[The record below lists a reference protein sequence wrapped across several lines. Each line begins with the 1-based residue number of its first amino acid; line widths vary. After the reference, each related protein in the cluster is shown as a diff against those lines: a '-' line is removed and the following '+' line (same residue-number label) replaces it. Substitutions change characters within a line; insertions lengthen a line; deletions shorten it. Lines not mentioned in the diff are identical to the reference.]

1 LTSLTEAESQRLEAA
16 LKEMIDSGRFSDL
29 GNFHGEP
36 LTICST
42 STGEGTV
49 CCPHGVSIFLPWH
62 RLYMVQ
68 MEEEL
73 GMALPY
79 WDWSQTVDLPR
90 LWSTVAAPIK
100 EGTTSACDPPQI
112 ASISVDAQWDAELLR
127 SEIQTA
133 LHTTRYSDFWRA
145 LNTPHNRIH
154 LMFGCDMSLV
164 ATSAYVP
171 LFFLHHSF
179 VDFVW
184 AFWQE
189 LQRLRGLSVEAD
201 WGIFTRR
208 DFFDLPLEPFYM
220 QRYNGRERTL
230 RNSKGIDTF
239 NYKDNF
245 CYEYDQLVFDGMTP
259 EEFLDSRPQARTL
272 SDDVPTGRD
281 MFTQGRGTVRSP
293 EIGKCGE
300 WCWKV
305 NLQNRHISCT
315 NICVGK
321 ENQHPALKVFVGG
334 VLPKM
339 VGSGSTLFQLH
350 QDEKW
355 IDAGSFFTF
364 GRRFSRSVN
373 LLRRRSWVRHAV
385 DSTTHYIAELEVT
398 NVLIEEGWSAEEPLV
413 ARLVSGVLRNVPQPL
428 VIVKELHN
436 DIWIPTTVNLHPA
449 ERADSYGDLLG
460 TFEDA
465 QINLNS
471 G

>member
-1 LTSLTEAESQRLEAA
+1 MIPLTIAASGMMMMMMQMLTIVMTMVIIMIMMKPGYDLTDDCSLRPAITSGRRPGESPATTITNSSSTCGELRRIRQVQDFLFVGKQSNFNPILSRKNVTLLTEAESQRLETA
-16 LKEMIDSGRFSDL
+16 LKEMIDSGRFADL
-29 GNFHGEP
+29 GHFHGEP

-42 STGEGTV
+42 SKGAGLV

-79 WDWSQTVDLPR
+79 WDWSQTVDLPS
-90 LWSTVAAPIK
+90 LWSTVVAPIK

-112 ASISVDAQWDAELLR
+112 ANISVDAQWDAELLR

-230 RNSKGIDTF
+230 R
-239 NYKDNF
+239 
-245 CYEYDQLVFDGMTP
+245 
-259 EEFLDSRPQARTL
+259 
-272 SDDVPTGRD
+272 
-281 MFTQGRGTVRSP
+281 
-293 EIGKCGE
+293 
-300 WCWKV
+300 
-305 NLQNRHISCT
+305 
-315 NICVGK
+315 
-321 ENQHPALKVFVGG
+321 
-334 VLPKM
+334 
-339 VGSGSTLFQLH
+339 
-350 QDEKW
+350 
-355 IDAGSFFTF
+355 
-364 GRRFSRSVN
+364 
-373 LLRRRSWVRHAV
+373 
-385 DSTTHYIAELEVT
+385 
-398 NVLIEEGWSAEEPLV
+398 
-413 ARLVSGVLRNVPQPL
+413 
-428 VIVKELHN
+428 
-436 DIWIPTTVNLHPA
+436 
-449 ERADSYGDLLG
+449 
-460 TFEDA
+460 
-465 QINLNS
+465 
-471 G
+471 